1 MNNDFDP
8 CDDLIKLVIAFNGA
22 SDPRAAIFAEI
33 KRLWGIEINSECLPP
48 VDMIMNHAEGLLR
61 DAENYARQRITQ
73 GDKNGDYFAYIV
85 GLAKLDKELDKEKS
99 PSGILT
105 VIRTALAC
113 AIVEKNSYFVERLN
127 ALRETMPRAPYLGYA

>member
-8 CDDLIKLVIAFNGA
+8 CDDLIKLVIAFKRA

-48 VDMIMNHAEGLLR
+48 VDMVMNHAEGLLR

-73 GDKNGDYFAYIV
+73 GDENGDYFAYIV
-85 GLAKLDKELDKEKS
+85 GLVKLDKEKS

-113 AIVEKNSYFVERLN
+113 ALVEKNSYFVERLN
-127 ALRETMPRAPYLGYA
+127 ALRETMPRAPYLVYA